1 VIQLVNIYS
10 RINSLEKKL
19 DAIKITGLPF
29 FFKSEKEYSNAL
41 KKRLIDEDDICII
54 EDVPL
59 DD

>member
-1 VIQLVNIYS
+1 MVNIYS